1 MLSRYSSLD
10 FSCLFFQQVVILAVS
25 SQQITYDPDEAS
37 KSWTMNFP
45 GVNMSINIL
54 QLSKN
59 PQPNKNPLAFFLQF
73 KWHSPVQKRIK
84 EILIVLFSSAPLW
97 LDENIPSTLQLGK
110 YTLIKLYEK
119 LIFRER
125 LGDWTKGWYT
135 FWDPVR

>member
-59 PQPNKNPLAFFLQF
+59 PQPNKKPLGFL
-73 KWHSPVQKRIK
+73 
-84 EILIVLFSSAPLW
+84 SS
-97 LDENIPSTLQLGK
+97 
-110 YTLIKLYEK
+110 
-119 LIFRER
+119 
-125 LGDWTKGWYT
+125 
-135 FWDPVR
+135 V